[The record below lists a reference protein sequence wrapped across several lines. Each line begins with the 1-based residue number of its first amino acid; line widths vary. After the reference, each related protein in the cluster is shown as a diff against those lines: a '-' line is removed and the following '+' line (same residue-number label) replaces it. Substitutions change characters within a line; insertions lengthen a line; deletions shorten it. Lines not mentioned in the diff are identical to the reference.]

1 MKAEKTLETLDRYAE
16 DFDFPVLD
24 NYNFDLAQSRISV
37 FREED
42 KWLIVFEVVGVDAN
56 LEISNN
62 FYVYSNSMRQQ
73 GFFSCFDEILTL
85 VNEEYWYDD
94 EDHFLVDPFHMEL
107 LLKGERITLTPTVEE
122 YKRLGIETDSFH
134 PTKLIRF
141 LTSKYKEK
149 FWVNPSDI
157 LDETNAEFKPNLFY
171 QTEEWEH
178 PDISE
183 DQKPSES
190 IFFQSLAK
198 AIELNN
204 VNLITVG
211 KVNNDWT
218 NWTWS
223 DFEKQEEDD
232 I

>member
-1 MKAEKTLETLDRYAE
+1 M
-16 DFDFPVLD
+16 
-24 NYNFDLAQSRISV
+24 
-37 FREED
+37 
-42 KWLIVFEVVGVDAN
+42 
-56 LEISNN
+56 
-62 FYVYSNSMRQQ
+62 
-73 GFFSCFDEILTL
+73 
-85 VNEEYWYDD
+85 
-94 EDHFLVDPFHMEL
+94 
-107 LLKGERITLTPTVEE
+107 KGERITLTPTVEE

-157 LDETNAEFKPNLFY
+157 LDEANAEFKPNLFY

-178 PDISE
+178 PDISD

-211 KVNNDWT
+211 NVNNDWT